1 MEQKTIVQSLNAVM
15 SEVGAIKK
23 SDRNASQ
30 GFNFRGIDAVVNAVS
45 PALQR
50 HGVVVVPTVEESDYS
65 VVEVGK
71 NRTAMGHCRVK
82 VSYSFI
88 GPLGDSIKATV
99 IAEAMDVGDKAS
111 AKAMSVAF
119 RTALLQS
126 LCLPT
131 DEIDPD
137 SSSYERS
144 EVKVEPFDGLMKKIA
159 NAKNLETLAVIGQYI
174 TAHKDAYDPQDLEA
188 LREAFKV
195 AQGWLTPTKESVSD
209 VVANA

>member
-144 EVKVEPFDGLMKKIA
+144 EVKVEPFDGLMKKIT